1 MQILKYASFVNY
13 KNVEDVY
20 PCNQVCVVPCSC
32 CDNILIS
39 KSHVEKH
46 ISYHTTFP
54 VPVVRLIYLVRYCG
68 YQTQTLISNTGKK
81 VSGRNPLKIKK
92 SVGLQFYSNTRV
104 RAPRAPTHQLQCL
117 CHCLQR
123 WTNCSAA
130 KVNIERKSFPPKIWR
145 YDHFLW

>member
-1 MQILKYASFVNY
+1 MIVFKDANIKVCKFCQSKI

-92 SVGLQFYSNTRV
+92 SVGYNFIQI
-104 RAPRAPTHQLQCL
+104 PG
-117 CHCLQR
+117 
-123 WTNCSAA
+123 
-130 KVNIERKSFPPKIWR
+130 
-145 YDHFLW
+145 

>member
-1 MQILKYASFVNY
+1 MIVFKDANIKVCKFCQFKI

-92 SVGLQFYSNTRV
+92 ICRV
-104 RAPRAPTHQLQCL
+104 KILFKYQGEGTQGTHSPTAMLVSLPATLNQLFCCQSQ
-117 CHCLQR
+117 HR
-123 WTNCSAA
+123 TEVIST
-130 KVNIERKSFPPKIWR
+130 
-145 YDHFLW
+145 